1 MLNEPR
7 QLDGISNKSGR
18 SLLTDFLGTLIH
30 SDSKRCLSAWN
41 YRESDLCLIGFWMFC
56 GFRETGWSLC
66 LLGASS
72 LGRRSRSPSHILLIT
87 WQLPPPSPCM
97 QHVSCTRPLLAAS
110 SLFSGNP
117 PLFPCRMGVIIPSL
131 PSRRLGSGQLRTL
144 QKGAQLAFE
153 PRSSSM
159 PFALL
164 CPSHSVDT
172 FPFFLNCTTFA
183 CGMVQSPRD
192 WGSSEKS
199 STCFWNSKSL
209 FLRAGCT
216 VIS

>member
-7 QLDGISNKSGR
+7 QLDGICSKSGR

-30 SDSKRCLSAWN
+30 SDSKRCLSARN

-72 LGRRSRSPSHILLIT
+72 LGRRSRSPSHVLLIT

-97 QHVSCTRPLLAAS
+97 QHVFCTRPLLAAS

-117 PLFPCRMGVIIPSL
+117 PLLPCRMGVTIPSL

-144 QKGAQLAFE
+144 QKGAPLAFE
-153 PRSSSM
+153 PRSSSV

-172 FPFFLNCTTFA
+172 FPFFFKLHHICLWDGA
-183 CGMVQSPRD
+183 ES
-192 WGSSEKS
+192 
-199 STCFWNSKSL
+199 
-209 FLRAGCT
+209 
-216 VIS
+216 